1 MNAINA
7 YNRLNANVAG
17 LKKASEKLASGYR
30 INRAGDDAAG
40 LAISEK
46 MRSQIKG
53 LNQAVRNSQDG
64 INMIQTYEGAAQ
76 ETHSILQRMKE
87 LAVESANGT
96 YDNATDRAAIQLEFD
111 QLNDELNQIA
121 DTDFNGT
128 VVLNGGVM
136 ADGTVAKGGEF
147 RYANGYTETVVADQ
161 ATDISGDQEHTI
173 ADQSFYDKVKADAVY
188 DALGVKVADVA
199 DSTGA
204 ATVNVTFMYDGERW
218 VADTVTDTKG
228 NIVKGANAAGLEAR
242 PVDRT
247 DASGKGGFQVIAG
260 KDPYTSK
267 DIIAT
272 NAIFDEM
279 TPVKKGDTVTISFD
293 NTAKTTY
300 APKNIGIDEC
310 YDDSKPFK
318 SSDDTKIT
326 SADMINKVEVKLASG
341 VTDSAMTKELETALK
356 ALDAAKFTVAYDS
369 GVAGDV
375 TVAAPAD
382 TTGLSADVV
391 AAIAN
396 ITVTDGNI
404 VYDDGAG
411 TTYNLGTIS
420 FKSITADL
428 AAMDS
433 KIGTPA
439 GTFGNG
445 ATLNA
450 TDTDDL
456 LTALEGKLSA
466 TQKAADTAEAE
477 YKFVYNGTS
486 WDIKDAAG
494 DDVATGIATADLE
507 NDYGFTFGSSAKLQA
522 NDEIAVK
529 YTAKTTAQNGPK
541 PTATADI
548 EFGINVDAMNFVDL
562 DELTV
567 HAIETPKA
575 ATMAAQVATPG
586 VSQANSFKNST
597 GVLTY
602 TDNLTLQ
609 TGARTKDSVNF
620 AFSYNTDGTADMGSL
635 KANLD
640 LSSRANGLNTASLS
654 LADQKSANYAID
666 QIDKAINKTSM
677 VRATFGSI
685 QNRLEHKITNLT
697 TTAENLTE
705 AESSIRD
712 TDMASEMMNYTKFNI
727 LQQAAQSMLAQAN
740 QQPQS
745 ILQLL
750 G

>member
-136 ADGTVAKGGEF
+136 ADGTVAKDGEF
-147 RYANGYTETVVADQ
+147 RYAEGVTETVIAKQ
-161 ATDISGDQEHTI
+161 ATDISADQAHTI
-173 ADQSFYDKVKADAVY
+173 VDQSTYDKVKADAVW
-188 DALGVKVADVA
+188 DAVGVDVA
-199 DSTGA
+199 DEQKL
-204 ATVNVTFMYDGERW
+204 NVTFMYDGERW
-218 VADTVTDTKG
+218 VADTVTDEDG

-242 PVDRT
+242 PVDRA
-247 DASGKGGFQVIAG
+247 DASGKGGFEVIAG
-260 KDPYTSK
+260 KDPMTGK
-267 DIIAT
+267 DIIVT

-279 TPVKKGDTVTISFD
+279 KNGGVKKGDTVTIQFQNSA
-293 NTAKTTY
+293 AKTY
-300 APKNIGIDEC
+300 APKNVGLDEDYNTAVTGGKAFTID
-310 YDDSKPFK
+310 DDS
-318 SSDDTKIT
+318 IT
-326 SADMINKVEVKLASG
+326 QEDMIGKVSFKLDDG
-341 VTDSAMTKELETALK
+341 ITDDAMSEDMQKALA
-356 ALDAAKFTVAYDS
+356 ALDAAKFEVEYED
-369 GVAGDV
+369 GVAVDV
-375 TVAAPAD
+375 TDTAANSKLTITDGVVKYVDGDIDITLGTLSFGTIDAPATPATTKD
-382 TTGLSADVV
+382 TFTAGAITNDNASGAGGTLAVADANAFSTAFAAAGLAGGAVTGVV
-391 AAIAN
+391 SGAGVNMKLTLTDANGKTVDIKAGDAATWGLTAN
-396 ITVTDGNI
+396 LGGLAATDNVSFTVTK
-404 VYDDGAG
+404 A
-411 TTYNLGTIS
+411 TTNVP
-420 FKSITADL
+420 AV
-428 AAMDS
+428 
-433 KIGTPA
+433 PA
-439 GTFGNG
+439 GPKTG
-445 ATLNA
+445 A
-450 TDTDDL
+450 
-456 LTALEGKLSA
+456 SA
-466 TQKAADTAEAE
+466 T
-477 YKFVYNGTS
+477 
-486 WDIKDAAG
+486 I
-494 DDVATGIATADLE
+494 
-507 NDYGFTFGSSAKLQA
+507 GFGL
-522 NDEIAVK
+522 
-529 YTAKTTAQNGPK
+529 
-541 PTATADI
+541 
-548 EFGINVDAMNFVDL
+548 NVDAYNYASMESL
-562 DELTV
+562 SV
-567 HAIETPKA
+567 HSIATPKA
-575 ATMAAQVATPG
+575 ATMLTQVTTPG
-586 VSQANSFKNST
+586 VSSANSFKNST

-620 AFSYNTDGTADMGSL
+620 AFSYNTDGTADMGNLVS
-635 KANLD
+635 NLD
-640 LSSRANGLNTASLS
+640 LSARSTGLNTASLS

-677 VRATFGSI
+677 VRASFGAI

-697 TTAENLTE
+697 TTSENLTE